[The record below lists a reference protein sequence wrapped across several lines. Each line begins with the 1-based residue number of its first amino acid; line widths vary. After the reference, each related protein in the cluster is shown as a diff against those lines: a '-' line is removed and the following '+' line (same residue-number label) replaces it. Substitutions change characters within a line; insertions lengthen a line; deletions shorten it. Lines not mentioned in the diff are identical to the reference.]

1 MSPVSY
7 WWHWGSIPH
16 GPGPRASTA
25 RRFLRPQRALRC
37 VFGASNHACPPVCSR
52 ADPVNGSYK
61 HWQVRLWSTRRA
73 PTAGARRGGRVG
85 RLPPPLPLPAASV
98 PAAAAAHAHHTH
110 TRPGPGEPERC
121 SDTHARSARR
131 AAAGFRPGRGPGS
144 PTVPPACRGRLAGP
158 AVRPDTYLYTFTR
171 SVSFFI
177 VKCVHGCPNTTGT
190 DSNGCRA
197 VFYDV

>member
-85 RLPPPLPLPAASV
+85 RLPPPLPLPLASV

-144 PTVPPACRGRLAGP
+144 PTVPPARVGGVWRGRRCG
-158 AVRPDTYLYTFTR
+158 RTR
-171 SVSFFI
+171 ICIHIHTIGV
-177 VKCVHGCPNTTGT
+177 
-190 DSNGCRA
+190 
-197 VFYDV
+197 VFYSEMCTRVPEHDWN

>member
-85 RLPPPLPLPAASV
+85 RLPPPLPLPLGLRAGRRGRSRT
-98 PAAAAAHAHHTH
+98 PHTH
-110 TRPGPGEPERC
+110 TAGAGRARALLG
-121 SDTHARSARR
+121 HARALCTSRGGR
-131 AAAGFRPGRGPGS
+131 VSTGPRPRVAHGA
-144 PTVPPACRGRLAGP
+144 TCACRGRLAGP
-158 AVRPDTYLYTFTR
+158 AVRPDTYLYTHSHDR
-171 SVSFFI
+171 
-177 VKCVHGCPNTTGT
+177 
-190 DSNGCRA
+190 CR
-197 VFYDV
+197 FL